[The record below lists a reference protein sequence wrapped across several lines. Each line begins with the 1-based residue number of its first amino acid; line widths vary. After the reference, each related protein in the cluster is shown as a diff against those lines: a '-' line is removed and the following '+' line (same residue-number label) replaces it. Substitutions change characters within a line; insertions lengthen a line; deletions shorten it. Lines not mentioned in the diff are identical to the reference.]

1 MHGGLQRLLSKLAHG
16 SKQQGGWGDHL
27 QTQCS
32 HGWLQKRNSYA
43 VTSKLAQAG
52 GWWGAAPPCLQTY
65 CSHCER
71 GGGGVS
77 KDSYCAWRVSITTR
91 RLSSKLAH
99 DLKQRGVGGQ
109 PPPICKHQC
118 SHGWFQKHSLAQ
130 RAQQSPAICKHTAHL
145 VNGGVSKKTQ
155 IRSRQHYL
163 TSTVLTVVIV
173 ILIFTY
179 IFIAI
184 ISMCMQACMNACMYM
199 QWM

>member
-1 MHGGLQRLLSKLAHG
+1 MHTAQNSRGVGGTICKHNARMVGFKTGTHMLSQASLH
-16 SKQQGGWGDHL
+16 
-27 QTQCS
+27 
-32 HGWLQKRNSYA
+32 KRG
-43 VTSKLAQAG
+43 AG
-52 GWWGAAPPCLQTY
+52 GAQSPLVCKHTARMVN
-65 CSHCER
+65 R

-109 PPPICKHQC
+109 PPPPICKHQC

-155 IRSRQHYL
+155 IHSRHHYL
-163 TSTVLTVVIV
+163 TSTVLTAVIV